1 VAVGIAFPL
10 SFLIG
15 CRGSSGFA
23 RCDLHEHVPTRSRE
37 LRKAGAAPTAAPIA
51 SEFCTGFGSCSSNAQ
66 VSPQPKTSA
75 EAPVDEDASATIG
88 GEDSPQQQSQDKTD
102 SLIGF
107 GRFGVE

>member
-1 VAVGIAFPL
+1 M
-10 SFLIG
+10 
-15 CRGSSGFA
+15 
-23 RCDLHEHVPTRSRE
+23 
-37 LRKAGAAPTAAPIA
+37 
-51 SEFCTGFGSCSSNAQ
+51 
-66 VSPQPKTSA
+66 SPQPKTSA